1 MNVRSPAPLRAIGS
15 IAIAVTAALP
25 QVASIWVGPTALML
39 AVARSPALAQTTGVH
54 TPAAGSA
61 ERNAILDAMR
71 SGDNPDRIFI
81 VRYLRVSKSWA
92 WVTGDPQSA
101 DGQQHYEAESAL
113 LHKDTERWIVVDRP
127 CTEADCKERAE
138 IVRMLAK
145 FPTVPSTI
153 FPD

>member
-1 MNVRSPAPLRAIGS
+1 MAFRILPSATRSDFDPDRCSQL
-15 IAIAVTAALP
+15 
-25 QVASIWVGPTALML
+25 IWIEATALML

-54 TPAAGSA
+54 TPVAGSV
-61 ERNAILDAMR
+61 ERKAILDAMR

-81 VRYLRVSKSWA
+81 VRYLRVSKGWA
-92 WVTGDPQSA
+92 WITGDPLSV

-113 LHKDTERWIVVDRP
+113 LHKDKERWVVVDRP

-145 FPTVPSTI
+145 FLTAPSTI